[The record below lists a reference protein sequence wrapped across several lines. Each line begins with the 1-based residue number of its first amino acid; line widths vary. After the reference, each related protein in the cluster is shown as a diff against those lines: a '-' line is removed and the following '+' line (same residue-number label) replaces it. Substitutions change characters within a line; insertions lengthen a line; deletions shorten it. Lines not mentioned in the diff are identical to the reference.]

1 MAVIGSLVLL
11 GWRWAYLKIPPGDML
26 KKTPWYIIVFAFSM
40 YVIIYGLNNIGLTD
54 WLIQFM
60 RPMVS
65 GSLLHASVLMGVL
78 LSVLSNIFNNHPAL
92 MVGTLTLTNMNL
104 DLLSL
109 KIAYLANVI
118 GSDMGSLLLPMGT
131 LATLM
136 WMHIVRKGKV
146 RITWW
151 EYIKITVVVIPP
163 AALFTLVVL
172 YYWVSWLFG
181 GALQG

>member
-1 MAVIGSLVLL
+1 
-11 GWRWAYLKIPPGDML
+11 
-26 KKTPWYIIVFAFSM
+26 
-40 YVIIYGLNNIGLTD
+40 
-54 WLIQFM
+54 M
-60 RPMVS
+60 RPLVS

-92 MVGTLTLTNMNL
+92 MVGILTLTNMNL

-109 KIAYLANVI
+109 KVAYLANVI

-146 RITWW
+146 IISWW
-151 EYIKITVVVIPP
+151 RYIKITMVVIPS
-163 AALFTLVVL
+163 ATLFTLVIL

-181 GALQG
+181 ATLRG

>member
-1 MAVIGSLVLL
+1 
-11 GWRWAYLKIPPGDML
+11 
-26 KKTPWYIIVFAFSM
+26 
-40 YVIIYGLNNIGLTD
+40 
-54 WLIQFM
+54 
-60 RPMVS
+60 
-65 GSLLHASVLMGVL
+65 
-78 LSVLSNIFNNHPAL
+78 

-109 KIAYLANVI
+109 KVAYLANVI

-146 RITWW
+146 IISWW
-151 EYIKITVVVIPP
+151 QYIKITMVVIPP
-163 AALFTLVVL
+163 ATLFTLVIL

-181 GALQG
+181 ATLRG

>member
-1 MAVIGSLVLL
+1 
-11 GWRWAYLKIPPGDML
+11 
-26 KKTPWYIIVFAFSM
+26 
-40 YVIIYGLNNIGLTD
+40 
-54 WLIQFM
+54 M
-60 RPMVS
+60 RPLVS

-92 MVGTLTLTNMNL
+92 MVEILTLTNMNL

-109 KIAYLANVI
+109 KVAYLANVI

-146 RITWW
+146 IISWW
-151 EYIKITVVVIPP
+151 RYIKITMVVIPP
-163 AALFTLVVL
+163 ATLFTLVIL

-181 GALQG
+181 ATLRG

>member
-1 MAVIGSLVLL
+1 
-11 GWRWAYLKIPPGDML
+11 
-26 KKTPWYIIVFAFSM
+26 
-40 YVIIYGLNNIGLTD
+40 
-54 WLIQFM
+54 M
-60 RPMVS
+60 RPLVS

-92 MVGTLTLTNMNL
+92 MVEILTLTNMNL

-109 KIAYLANVI
+109 KVAYLANVI

-146 RITWW
+146 IISWW
-151 EYIKITVVVIPP
+151 RYIKITMVVIPS
-163 AALFTLVVL
+163 ATLFTLVIL

-181 GALQG
+181 ATLRG